1 MAVWLK
7 LQQAGIAR
15 ILLCHS
21 SMKTIN
27 SIFSLRNLNKQASG
41 HRQKKQAGPIG
52 HPLTLEAGSGVGQ
65 IKGTTMLGTC
75 PALIRRKNKQ
85 DNEEEEEGRGE
96 IKMNRNRH
104 DSQRKTP
111 FEGQL
116 ETE

>member
-1 MAVWLK
+1 
-7 LQQAGIAR
+7 
-15 ILLCHS
+15 
-21 SMKTIN
+21 MKTIN
-27 SIFSLRNLNKQASG
+27 SIFSLRNKQVSG
-41 HRQKKQAGPIG
+41 HWQVGQEKKWAEAKKTGRPIG
-52 HPLTLEAGSGVGQ
+52 QPLTLEAGSGVGQ

-111 FEGQL
+111 FEG
-116 ETE
+116 